1 MENDHGVSLNE
12 DICVYT
18 CKPGYLLIGNNV
30 RMCQKDGSW
39 SGTEPKCKRGMSN
52 VSVLVKCLSKP
63 ILTCTN
69 IRKTL
74 ELVILARLIVLKC
87 TRSNVHFQPCILVD
101 D

>member
-1 MENDHGVSLNE
+1 
-12 DICVYT
+12 
-18 CKPGYLLIGNNV
+18 
-30 RMCQKDGSW
+30 
-39 SGTEPKCKRGMSN
+39 MSN

-63 ILTCTN
+63 ILTCTH